1 MTRKLTQAEFA
12 ADKERLDAFIQ
23 SRAIAAGIAQQ
34 SIEQDEREAELEAAR
49 QRNHNDKLA
58 DRGLI
63 GWN

>member
-1 MTRKLTQAEFA
+1 MIRKLTAEQLA
-12 ADKERLDAFIQ
+12 ADKERLEAFLQ
-23 SRAIAAGIAQQ
+23 ARAIAAGIAQQ
-34 SIEQDEREAELEAAR
+34 SIEQEEREAELEAAR